1 MGKVDY
7 LIVAKQALVRIAR
20 MGELRGVTRQTVS
33 DWVTRQAH
41 LIEDRVN
48 RSVCNELER
57 LGHLQEFQK
66 VLRYDT
72 AEDVQVFLNMTIP
85 NYSMFLRMALIDAR
99 REITD
104 SALCQHAK

>member
-7 LIVAKQALVRIAR
+7 LMVAKQAFVRIAR
-20 MGELRGVTRQTVS
+20 MGVLRGVTRQTVS

-48 RSVCNELER
+48 RTVCNELER

-85 NYSMFLRMALIDAR
+85 NYSMFLRKALIDAR

-104 SALCQHAK
+104 SAFCQSR